1 MRITPLV
8 LAGALAAVALAAPAD
23 AAPRK
28 PITKTYEATA
38 PAPDVTNYADSA
50 GVDSYSVCNQQVPN
64 SYHVHTFTAPAPGKL
79 NVKLYGFTGD
89 WDVLLTDS
97 RGTELTFGGNG
108 IPAQVN
114 TPAEPTVGD
123 ENITYKIKKAK
134 TKINII
140 ACNWVGGPT
149 ATVKYTFTYA

>member
-8 LAGALAAVALAAPAD
+8 LAGALAAAALATPAD

-38 PAPDVTNYADSA
+38 PTPDPTNYLDLA
-50 GVDSYSVCNQQVPN
+50 GASNYSVCNQVVPQ
-64 SYHVHTFTAPAPGKL
+64 SWHVHTFTAPAVGKL
-79 NVKLYGFTGD
+79 NIKVYGFTGD
-89 WDVLLTDS
+89 WDVLLTNTQ
-97 RGTELTFGGNG
+97 GTELTFGGSESL
-108 IPAQVN
+108 N
-114 TPAEPTVGD
+114 TPDAPTAGD
-123 ENITYKIKKAK
+123 ESVTYKIKKAK

-140 ACNWVGGPT
+140 SCNWAGSPT

>member
-8 LAGALAAVALAAPAD
+8 LTGALATAALAAPAD

-38 PAPDVTNYADSA
+38 PTPDFTNLEPNATYT
-50 GVDSYSVCNQQVPN
+50 VCNQTVPQ
-64 SYHVHTFTAPAPGKL
+64 SWHLHVFTAPAPGKL
-79 NVKLYGFTGD
+79 KVTLSGYVGD
-89 WDVLLTDS
+89 WDLLLTDS
-97 RGTELTFGGNG
+97 KGTQLAAGDLLEPGT
-108 IPAQVN
+108 PT
-114 TPAEPTVGD
+114 TPAEESATL
-123 ENITYKIKKAK
+123 KIKKAK

-140 ACNWVGGPT
+140 ACNFAGGPT